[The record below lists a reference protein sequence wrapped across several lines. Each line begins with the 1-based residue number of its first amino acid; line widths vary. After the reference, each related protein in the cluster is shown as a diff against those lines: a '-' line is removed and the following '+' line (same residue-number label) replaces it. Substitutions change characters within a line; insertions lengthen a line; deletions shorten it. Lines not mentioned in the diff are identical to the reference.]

1 MAIKVIL
8 DTDIGTDIDDAYALA
23 FCLRQPEFDLQAV
36 TTVTGHPVE
45 RAKLVR
51 HLLAIGGRPD
61 LPVAA
66 GWSLPLAPLSPGG
79 RKAYLERKPNH
90 TGVASRVPEF
100 FRPGTAVP
108 LILETVNRHPGEV
121 ALVAIGPLTNIAAAI
136 TADPDLPQ
144 KVKCVAM
151 MGGDLNRNWQEY
163 NVRMDPEAADI
174 VFASGAPMFLATW
187 EVSRQL
193 VLLPEHLERVKA
205 AGDPLCATL
214 IKCTDLW
221 WPHRR
226 NKPGPVLYDVS
237 PFLWLL
243 DRAWFETLRTA
254 MRVETANPALRGM
267 TFKDAA
273 GESPLEVTTQFK
285 DADRARE
292 LLLERLARS

>member
-23 FCLRQPEFDLQAV
+23 FALREREFDLQAV

-45 RAKLVR
+45 RARLVR
-51 HLLAIGGRPD
+51 HLLAVAGQPEV
-61 LPVAA
+61 PVAA
-66 GWSLPLAPLSPGG
+66 GWSLPLSSLSPDG
-79 RKAYLERKPNH
+79 RKAYLERRPNH
-90 TGVASRVPEF
+90 TEVASQVREL

-108 LILETVNRHPGEV
+108 LILDAVNRHAGDV
-121 ALVAIGPLTNIAAAI
+121 AIVAIGPLTNVAAAI
-136 TADPDLPQ
+136 TADPELPQ
-144 KVKCVAM
+144 KVKGIAM
-151 MGGDLNRNWQEY
+151 MGGDLNLNWQEY

-174 VFASGAPMFLATW
+174 VFCSGAPMFLATW

-193 VLLPEHLERVKA
+193 VLLPEHLERLKKNV
-205 AGDPLCATL
+205 DSLCAAL

-243 DRAWFETLRTA
+243 DHGWFETTRTSL
-254 MRVETANPALRGM
+254 RVETRNPLLRGV
-267 TFKDAA
+267 TVKDPA
-273 GESPLEVTTQFK
+273 GESPLDVTTQFHEPE
-285 DADRARE
+285 RARE
-292 LLLERLARS
+292 VLLKLLGS